1 MCMCIDNYNVHMYIC
16 ICVRLCIDLWCK
28 ITWWSWQLQNHI
40 NIYMSFTITIYKDPS
55 FPAKPLY
62 SRIKTC
68 SKQNKLTKTWI
79 TNHTIIKNTHAHT
92 NTCVCVCARLRQE
105 IVPEQ
110 WCCANRVTGIPHYGL
125 RFGISQHSLH
135 CSWYP
140 PLCIWYGPT
149 PDRIGSIRPASI
161 TAKLKPKRE
170 KDDSVFGL
178 GYP

>member
-62 SRIKTC
+62 SPIKTC

-110 WCCANRVTGIPHYGL
+110 WCCANRVVYDLVFPNTHCIVLDIL
-125 RFGISQHSLH
+125 RYAFGMARLQIES
-135 CSWYP
+135 
-140 PLCIWYGPT
+140 
-149 PDRIGSIRPASI
+149 DRSDPRP
-161 TAKLKPKRE
+161 
-170 KDDSVFGL
+170 
-178 GYP
+178 